1 MRICLHSFF
10 LFWYLYLHSALVV
23 IYCILKMKVDLRHK
37 DESTDVQVT
46 SSKKKEIGPPP
57 VIDVGIDLSEFYMSV
72 EWDILQVKYAFKD
85 NQRIMILN

>member
-1 MRICLHSFF
+1 MNVTEDLSSCAMTF
-10 LFWYLYLHSALVV
+10 LPLKKRFY
-23 IYCILKMKVDLRHK
+23 YCILKMKVDLRHK

-72 EWDILQVKYAFKD
+72 EWDILQVKYAFKV